1 MTKQTDNTKWNEL
14 RQAIS
19 QRDAEIARLRTV
31 LREAKEDIENNDEA
45 GAYLIIKRTL
55 NPSSPRSAAGASKRA
70 AQLTKQ
76 SGEDRTRHSG
86 ILVVAHAHQD
96 KLLFPPLIPW
106 CVRIEHRRP
115 RGVC

>member
-55 NPSSPRSAAGASKRA
+55 NPSSPSIGRRREQRSAA
-70 AQLTKQ
+70 LTKR
-76 SGEDRTRHSG
+76 SSEDGTRY
-86 ILVVAHAHQD
+86 
-96 KLLFPPLIPW
+96 
-106 CVRIEHRRP
+106 
-115 RGVC
+115 